1 MIFLYVKICLKY
13 LIYYNDLKLLNNF
26 STKLLEINF
35 NISLFFKTS
44 YFYQNNKNYIYLNQ
58 KVINCILKDF
68 KI

>member
-26 STKLLEINF
+26 STKLPEINF
-35 NISLFFKTS
+35 NISLFFKKN
-44 YFYQNNKNYIYLNQ
+44 YLYKNNKKYIKKKK

-68 KI
+68 KT